1 MIRLR
6 LMPAPLLRA
15 IAFVCLLS
23 LTLAACGFKLRGAF
37 ELPQGL
43 QKIYLVGSSN
53 SALMTDLREMLAY
66 SAQVVN
72 NREEAE
78 AILSIDDESSETRT
92 LSVDSRGKVRES
104 EIEYSV
110 TYSLVTNDGLNVID
124 KRTLV
129 LVRDY
134 INDENNI
141 IGRTNESNVIA
152 RDLKRDTA
160 QQILRQIQA
169 VNLENIEQ

>member
-6 LMPAPLLRA
+6 LMPVPLLRA
-15 IAFVCLLS
+15 TVLVCLLS

-53 SALMTDLREMLAY
+53 SELLTDLREMLAY
-66 SAQVVN
+66 SAQVVS
-72 NREEAE
+72 NRTEAE
-78 AILSIDDESSETRT
+78 AILSIDNERSDTRT

-110 TYSLVTNDGLNVID
+110 TYSLVTNAGLSVID

-129 LVRDY
+129 LVRDF

-141 IGRTNESNVIA
+141 IGRTNESTVIA

-160 QQILRQIQA
+160 QQILRQIQ
-169 VNLENIEQ
+169 VINLESLGQ